1 MERPRKGSGKAKERQ
16 WKGQRKGGGKVEDRQ
31 CHAVEGHGKAAKGS
45 GKAKERQWKC
55 QNKGG
60 GKVKGRHSIVH
71 SLTGCNEHA

>member
-1 MERPRKGSGKAKERQ
+1 MERSRTGSGKAKERQ